1 MLLRWARSDVRESIV
16 MARFLFTNFREGS
29 LIGTRINFFWSLLQ
43 MVLASLM
50 FLPAVLT
57 PFLAPAAIP
66 VIAASLAAGAILPG
80 GLYLCLRRSA
90 KAVFAVPYMVLAVF
104 GISWITPYSFLTP
117 HKSSWLTRTLPA
129 SAQAPVVQLPQAS
142 LASRLPKE
150 SSQQMAA

>member
-1 MLLRWARSDVRESIV
+1 
-16 MARFLFTNFREGS
+16 
-29 LIGTRINFFWSLLQ
+29 
-43 MVLASLM
+43 
-50 FLPAVLT
+50 
-57 PFLAPAAIP
+57 
-66 VIAASLAAGAILPG
+66 
-80 GLYLCLRRSA
+80 
-90 KAVFAVPYMVLAVF
+90 MVLAVF